1 MIRTEGER
9 AIADAGLAAFGR
21 ALEAYIAPDRNPFM
35 DAYAF
40 AALRFIRENLI
51 TAVKNPNDKKA
62 SLAIAN
68 AAAMSGCA
76 ISNTGHG
83 VLHRLGLVFHDMVNV
98 HPGMIMGMCL
108 IPVITDYLNKDS
120 HLISTLLHPLTG
132 DDKYAATP
140 ETKRAEATL
149 SDLRHFLNDLYG
161 ILEDRRIRRTLK
173 DVGISKY
180 IMDDIL
186 EVLGREPDGDY
197 LRTVIERVWDRPVK
211 A

>member
-1 MIRTEGER
+1 
-9 AIADAGLAAFGR
+9 
-21 ALEAYIAPDRNPFM
+21 
-35 DAYAF
+35 
-40 AALRFIRENLI
+40 
-51 TAVKNPNDKKA
+51 
-62 SLAIAN
+62 
-68 AAAMSGCA
+68 
-76 ISNTGHG
+76 
-83 VLHRLGLVFHDMVNV
+83 
-98 HPGMIMGMCL
+98 MIMGMCL